1 MPRHARTTA
10 LKRPRFLLAQ
20 NGYPAEFTATE
31 SGCRRERLEEFF
43 RPGTIGLLL
52 TSMVWILLVSIA
64 SGYAQPPAP
73 DREPELI
80 VPKNGI
86 VRRGDGRRVTV
97 SNADDSRQ
105 VALVHAE
112 VGDRRLIIRPNG
124 RLDSLLSKE
133 TESTNEPFRAAS
145 KEAIA
150 AELKQN
156 GFERFKS
163 RHTARYVYVY
173 NTSEEFCKGT
183 SRILETMYPAIVA
196 YFKRQKFEVHEPTVP
211 LVAIMFRT
219 EEEFQKYDAVPS
231 GTAAYYSPISNQIV
245 MYEQSRLVEVAPEL
259 AMKQSIGTIA
269 HEGIHQIMHNIGVQ
283 ERLSRWP
290 TWTAEGLAEYFAP
303 TSVDARLRWKG
314 VGMPHDLRMYELD
327 RFLKHG
333 SATRGEMIES
343 TVGAVRL
350 TSTGYASAWALTH
363 FLASKRKDKFHAYLR
378 EVARLGPLEPRDEAH
393 MGADQ
398 KRLFTQFFGSNYG
411 ALEDDLVKH
420 LKSLPYTDPVLNQT
434 HYVVTLNTNMS
445 RSVAVTASPAAVRQ
459 WQESAL
465 TKIPLA
471 VRQQATFQI
480 QPFANKA
487 LAEEYASELLRV
499 K

>member
-1 MPRHARTTA
+1 MPAPNQS
-10 LKRPRFLLAQ
+10 KVFLAQ
-20 NGYPAEFTATE
+20 NGNSAEIASPIF
-31 SGCRRERLEEFF
+31 RLWI
-43 RPGTIGLLL
+43 IGLRLW
-52 TSMVWILLVSIA
+52 TIVWILFVLIA
-64 SGYAQPPAP
+64 SVHAQPPASSRGP
-73 DREPELI
+73 DLV
-80 VPKNGI
+80 VPKTGI
-86 VRRGDGRRVTV
+86 VRRGQGQRVQVSDADG
-97 SNADDSRQ
+97 NKQ

-112 VGDRRLIIRPNG
+112 VGDRRLVILPNG
-124 RLDSLLSKE
+124 RLDSQLAKE
-133 TESTNEPFRAAS
+133 TESTDEPYWAAS
-145 KEAIA
+145 KDAIA

-156 GFERFKS
+156 GFERFKT
-163 RHTARYVYVY
+163 RNTAHYVYVY
-173 NTSEEFCKGT
+173 NTSDEFYKGT
-183 SRILETMYPAIVA
+183 RLILETMYPAIIA
-196 YFKRQKFEVHEPTVP
+196 YFKRQKFPVHEPTVP

-231 GTAAYYSPISNQIV
+231 GVAAYYSPISNQIV

-327 RFLKHG
+327 RFLKNG
-333 SATRGEMIES
+333 SATRGEMVES

-350 TSTGYASAWALTH
+350 TSTGYASAWGLTH
-363 FLASKRKDKFHAYLR
+363 YLASKRKDKFHAYLR
-378 EVARLGPLEPRDEAH
+378 EVAKLGPLEPRDEAQ
-393 MGADQ
+393 MAVEQ
-398 KRLFTQFFGSNYG
+398 KKLFTQFFGSNYG

-434 HYVVTLNTNMS
+434 HYVVTLNTNLS
-445 RSVAVTASPAAVRQ
+445 RSVGVTASPAAVRQ
-459 WQESAL
+459 WQENAL
-465 TKIPLA
+465 TKIPPA
-471 VRQQATFQI
+471 VREQATFQI

-487 LAEEYASELLRV
+487 LAEQYASEILLA